1 MEYNPQSKQE
11 PLDTESED
19 RFASEQPSEF
29 QQPYQYQEMKQ
40 NLKHSGPG
48 IASFVISMVTVLG
61 YVIAFVIVG
70 ARASSVFDQSGNLLA
85 SASEIII
92 TIGISVLILSALNV
106 IGVVVGI
113 VGLALRNRR
122 KVFGIIGTITNG
134 VIVLLF
140 MMLISTVFVNAGG
153 L

>member
-1 MEYNPQSKQE
+1 M
-11 PLDTESED
+11 
-19 RFASEQPSEF
+19 
-29 QQPYQYQEMKQ
+29 
-40 NLKHSGPG
+40 KHSGPG